1 MEFRKR
7 ATKCQDDGEERAG
20 PPSYH
25 EAMDDAAAPAYDD
38 ARSSSLAAGAPAD
51 EKKQASWSAAP
62 ADASTAATLTFDV
75 GVQTGWFSKTLTV
88 RPTGPVPAALPATAG
103 WRLDFGDKYSARLAR
118 LGPWPAQQE
127 TPVRPVAD
135 LAFPGVE
142 VPFMGGVAVTFLP
155 LEEDVEHS
163 PRYAAPAKRFLETGG
178 LVTTQ
183 YALNFPARSN
193 ARCVWTTTPPS
204 QHRSPSL
211 RPGPATAGGGAP
223 TASSSSRSSSSN
235 GKPEW
240 TPFLTYYFVEESSGD
255 LMASYTRSAPWAPER
270 GKLEIYQTNGPVS
283 PKLLEGLVTVCVA
296 MVAVQDH
303 KGLLSSLVEAGA
315 DAIVGKGKETA

>member
-7 ATKCQDDGEERAG
+7 ANKSQDEGEEPAG
-20 PPSYH
+20 PPSYY
-25 EAMDDAAAPAYDD
+25 EATDDAAAPAYDD
-38 ARSSSLAAGAPAD
+38 ARSSSLAAGAYID
-51 EKKQASWSAAP
+51 EKKQASWSAP
-62 ADASTAATLTFDV
+62 VDASNATLTFDI
-75 GVQTGWFSKTLTV
+75 GVQTGWFFSKTLTV
-88 RPTGPVPAALPATAG
+88 RPTGPMPATLPATAG
-103 WRLDFGDKYSARLAR
+103 WRLDFRDKYSARLER
-118 LGPWPAQQE
+118 LGSWPTHQE

-135 LAFPGVE
+135 LAFPSVE
-142 VPFMGGVAVTFLP
+142 VPFMGGVSVTFLP

-178 LVTTQ
+178 VVTTQ

-193 ARCVWTTTPPS
+193 ARCLWTTTPPS

-211 RPGPATAGGGAP
+211 QPGPTTAGGTP
-223 TASSSSRSSSSN
+223 TANSSSSSSN
-235 GKPEW
+235 GKSEW
-240 TPFLTYYFVEESSGD
+240 TPFLTHYFVEESSGD

-270 GKLEIYQTNGPVS
+270 GKLEIYQTKGPVS
-283 PKLLEGLVTVCVA
+283 PKFLEGLVTVCAA

-315 DAIVGKGKETA
+315 DAFVGKGKGTA